1 MSKKGKDTIV
11 VGMSGGVDSSVAALL
26 LKQQGYDVLGLFMNN
41 WQETDVNGAC
51 TAVDD
56 FADVK
61 RVAGQLCIPYY
72 SVDYS
77 KEYMDNVFSQFLA
90 EYKAGRTPNPD
101 VLCNREIK
109 FGPFLNK
116 AKSLG
121 AKKIATG
128 HYANV
133 EEDNGLFYL
142 KKAADQNKDQTY
154 FLNQLNQEQLSMAM
168 FPLGDM
174 LKPQIRQI
182 AQENGLS
189 TAKKK
194 DSTGICFIGERNF
207 KKFLSEYLPAQKGD
221 IVDARTGNVLGKHDG
236 LMYYTLGQRRGL
248 GIGGGHGVT
257 GQSWFVVGKDLD
269 NNRLLVTEGE
279 GEELLSSGL
288 VSGKF
293 NWIPTKPNNSE
304 FDCFAKFRYRQPD
317 QAVHVKLNKD
327 GSITCTFKERQR
339 AITPGQYVVLYGSKN
354 GEAKEIADAKYCLG
368 GATIEKVIK

>member
-1 MSKKGKDTIV
+1 MDKDETIV
-11 VGMSGGVDSSVAALL
+11 VGMSGGVDSSVVALL
-26 LKQQGYDVLGLFMNN
+26 LKQQGYDVIGLFMNN
-41 WQETDVNGAC
+41 WNETDANGAC
-51 TAVDD
+51 TAADD

-61 RVAGQLCIPYY
+61 RVAGALKIPYY

-77 KEYMDNVFSQFLA
+77 KEYMDNVFTQFLA

-116 AKSLG
+116 AIALG
-121 AKKIATG
+121 ADKVATG

-133 EEDNGLFYL
+133 EDDGGLFYL

-154 FLNQLNQEQLSMAM
+154 FLNQLNQHQLSMAM
-168 FPLGDM
+168 FPIGNLT
-174 LKPQIRQI
+174 KPQIRKI
-182 AQENGLS
+182 AEENNLT

-207 KKFLSEYLPAQKGD
+207 KKFLSTYLPAQKGD
-221 IVDARTGNVLGKHDG
+221 IIDVRSGKVVGNHDG

-257 GQSWFVVGKDLD
+257 GESWFVVGKDLD
-269 NNRLLVTEGE
+269 KNQLLVSEGE

-293 NWIPTKPNNSE
+293 NWIPREPDLKQ

-317 QAVHVKLNKD
+317 QAVSVTINKD
-327 GSITCTFKERQR
+327 GTITCNFKQKQR
-339 AITPGQYVVLYGSKN
+339 AITPGQYVVLYGSKT
-354 GEAKEIADAKYCLG
+354 GAAKTIEEAEYCLG
-368 GATIEKVIK
+368 GATIEVVLKD